1 MVPAAPFFHCA
12 IGEAGS
18 STLPML
24 PGPPGI
30 VGVVLEGASVVAPL
44 PPTILYVDDD
54 ELSRLALR
62 TILGRAG
69 FRVTEAATGRDALR
83 LANDHPDLVLL
94 DVNLPDIDGF
104 EVCRQIKAHPATH
117 RIPVLHLSAMYV
129 TSEDRTH
136 GLEGGA
142 DGYLTK
148 PVEPQELIA
157 HLRAMLRIRQAEEET
172 RAVARQWQATFDAM
186 SDGVA
191 LLNREGQV
199 LRCNRAL
206 ERLTG
211 RPAAHIV
218 GRPWLDMLTGLPGLD
233 GAVFRRMLATGR
245 RESAEG
251 PVGGRWLQI
260 VVDPIWDQAN
270 GLTGAVY
277 ILSDVTEHWRLE
289 EQLRQAQKL
298 QAVGQLAGGIA
309 HDFNNLLAAILG
321 NVSLLLEG
329 GPHLPPKTELL
340 RTVEKAALRAADLT
354 RQLLGFSRQ
363 NILWL
368 KPLDLQE
375 AVDEVLKILH
385 RTIDPRIT
393 VEVRSGP
400 DLGRVRA
407 DANQVNQVLLNLC
420 LNARDAMP
428 EGGRL
433 LLETQNAT
441 LDADAARRHVDA
453 AAGEFVRLR
462 VQDTGHGIP
471 EEIRSR
477 IFEPFFTTKEPG
489 QGTGLG
495 LAMVFGIV
503 KQHHGWVEC
512 TSVVGQGTTFDV
524 YLPRCTDEPPAP
536 PARARNP
543 GPTTGTETI
552 LLVDDE
558 AMVRDLG
565 RLILRNAGY
574 RVHLAED
581 GRQAVDLYRREHPH
595 IDLVILDLT
604 MPHLSGRDTLR
615 ELMAINS
622 RARVLL
628 TSGYSAEE
636 KLPAGLA
643 GVMGFLPKPY
653 RQDELLH
660 TVRAVLDQP
669 AAPRPPE
676 PAE

>member
-1 MVPAAPFFHCA
+1 
-12 IGEAGS
+12 
-18 STLPML
+18 
-24 PGPPGI
+24 
-30 VGVVLEGASVVAPL
+30 VVAAL
-44 PPTILYVDDD
+44 PPTVLYVDDD
-54 ELSRLALR
+54 ELSRLVLKN
-62 TILGRAG
+62 ILGRAG
-69 FRVTEAATGRDALR
+69 FRVTEAATGREALR
-83 LANDHPDLVLL
+83 LANDKPDIVLL
-94 DVNLPDIDGF
+94 DVNLPDISGF

-117 RIPVLHLSAMYV
+117 TIPVLHLSAMYV

-157 HLRAMLRIRQAEEET
+157 HLRAMLRIHQAEEET

-191 LLNREGQV
+191 LLDQEGTV

-206 ERLTG
+206 ERLAG
-211 RPAAHIV
+211 RPAAQIV
-218 GRPWLDMLTGLPGLD
+218 GRPWLDMVAGLPGFD
-233 GAVFRRMLATGR
+233 GTVFRRMLATGR
-245 RESAEG
+245 RETAEL
-251 PVGGRWLQI
+251 PVGERWFQ
-260 VVDPIWDQAN
+260 VVADPMWDEAH
-270 GLTGAVY
+270 GHSGAIY
-277 ILSDVTEHWRLE
+277 ILSDVTERRRLE

-321 NVSLLLEG
+321 NVALLLEG
-329 GPHLPPKTELL
+329 GPHLPPKNELL

-368 KPLDLQE
+368 KPLSLNE
-375 AVDEVLKILH
+375 AVAEVVDILH

-393 VEVRSGP
+393 VEVRPGP
-400 DLGRVRA
+400 DLWRVRA

-428 EGGRL
+428 EGGHL
-433 LLETQNAT
+433 LLETQNVT

-453 AAGEFVRLR
+453 AVGEFVRLR
-462 VQDTGHGIP
+462 VRDTGHGIP
-471 EEIRSR
+471 EEIRAR
-477 IFEPFFTTKEPG
+477 IFEPFFTTKGPG

-503 KQHHGWVEC
+503 KQHQGWVEC
-512 TSVVGQGTTFDV
+512 ASTVGQATTFDV
-524 YLPRCTDEPPAP
+524 YLPRCADELPAP
-536 PARARNP
+536 PAPAASP
-543 GPTTGTETI
+543 GQTTGTETI

-558 AMVRDLG
+558 AMIRDVG
-565 RLILRNAGY
+565 RLVLQKAGY
-574 RVHLAED
+574 RVLMAAD
-581 GRQAVDLYRREHPH
+581 GRQAVDLYRREHAR

-615 ELMAINS
+615 ELVAINPRV
-622 RARVLL
+622 RALV
-628 TSGYSAEE
+628 TSGYSAED
-636 KLPAGLA
+636 KLPIGVTGVAG
-643 GVMGFLPKPY
+643 FIPKPY
-653 RQDELLH
+653 RLDELLQV
-660 TVRAVLDQP
+660 VRTVLDRAKTVPSP
-669 AAPRPPE
+669 ATS
-676 PAE
+676 